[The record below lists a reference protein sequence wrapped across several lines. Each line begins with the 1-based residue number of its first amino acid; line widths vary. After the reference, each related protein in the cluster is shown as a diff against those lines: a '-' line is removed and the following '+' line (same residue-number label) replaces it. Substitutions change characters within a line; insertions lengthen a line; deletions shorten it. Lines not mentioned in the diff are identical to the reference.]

1 MCFRSHLFFSWKAS
15 SRGTHNFSSILFFF
29 LFHIV
34 HSIYGEHFKRKH
46 LLFLKYR
53 EIHSYNNHKLQ
64 SLYHEIL
71 VLNKAKYLCCS
82 TDTVFFFLSFSLYVC
97 VCAWNYNFLLPTL
110 FNGRWLLKYSD
121 YTWNQ
126 LFIQVPKLCLN
137 HETYLSTIVIAHAH
151 VYLNR
156 WKNVLFFFFPLF
168 LKYNV
173 INELTMLQQ

>member
-15 SRGTHNFSSILFFF
+15 SRGTHNFSSILFFFF

-82 TDTVFFFLSFSLYVC
+82 TDTVFFFLFLCMCVC
-97 VCAWNYNFLLPTL
+97 VHEITTFCCLHFSMADDFWSTQTTHGITCSFKFQNFA
-110 FNGRWLLKYSD
+110 
-121 YTWNQ
+121 
-126 LFIQVPKLCLN
+126 
-137 HETYLSTIVIAHAH
+137 STMRLI
-151 VYLNR
+151 
-156 WKNVLFFFFPLF
+156 
-168 LKYNV
+168 
-173 INELTMLQQ
+173 